1 MRGWRGISG
10 PGRSRCAGWCSRQPG
25 TSSSGDMS
33 FDLRLPIGA
42 LFTLFGLILAL
53 DGLLARRLVLGIN
66 VNLWWGLVVI
76 VFGGLMLG
84 LVARS
89 KNAPAAARRD
99 AGDLP
104 RSH

>member
-1 MRGWRGISG
+1 
-10 PGRSRCAGWCSRQPG
+10 
-25 TSSSGDMS
+25 MS

-53 DGLLARRLVLGIN
+53 DGLLAHRLVLGIN
-66 VNLWWGLVVI
+66 VNLWWGLVMI

-89 KNAPAAARRD
+89 RNSATAAPRD
-99 AGDLP
+99 APDRP
-104 RSH
+104 RAH